1 MRTFKNMIRR
11 IRPLTVVFT
20 TILWCVL
27 QGELSVGN
35 VLAGL
40 VIGLLSLIHI

>member
-20 TILWCVL
+20 TILW
-27 QGELSVGN
+27 
-35 VLAGL
+35 
-40 VIGLLSLIHI
+40 LSLIHI